1 MDSTAISRT
10 EGMPFYKLIIR
21 CALFTLIFCII
32 SILIVGVMS
41 VIFYNTQN
49 PTAKITLLGYV
60 ALYLSVFLTSF
71 IMTKSNGEKWLFGG
85 LILGAMIF
93 LLTLFFSIFVKEAG
107 NAQSIIFRALIIL
120 DSLASAFL
128 ARKRGRKKEKHKRPH
143 MHR

>member
-10 EGMPFYKLIIR
+10 EGMPFYKLLIR

-32 SILIVGVMS
+32 SILIVGVIS
-41 VIFYNTQN
+41 VIFYNTEN
-49 PTAKITLLGYV
+49 PTAKITLSGYV
-60 ALYLSVFLTSF
+60 ALYLSVFIASF

-93 LLTLFFSIFVKEAG
+93 LLTLFFSIFVKEEG

-128 ARKRGRKKEKHKRPH
+128 ARKRGTKKEKRKRPRA
-143 MHR
+143 HR